1 MSVGSDRESFNKL
14 ENLVFALV
22 TSLIYMIFLV
32 FYVKS
37 NFNLTLDVRDEL
49 VIGFWGLIIG
59 IIYATLCCFTRTYKK
74 EIK

>member
-1 MSVGSDRESFNKL
+1 MQTDRESFNKL

-22 TSLIYMIFLV
+22 ASLIYMIFLV
-32 FYVKS
+32 FYIKS

-59 IIYATLCCFTRTYKK
+59 IIYVALCCFTKTYKK

>member
-1 MSVGSDRESFNKL
+1 MQTDKDSFNKL
-14 ENLVFALV
+14 ENLVFAIV
-22 TSLIYMIFLV
+22 GSLLYMIFLV

-49 VIGFWGLIIG
+49 VIGFWGIIIG
-59 IIYATLCCFTRTYKK
+59 IIYATLCCFTRPYKK